1 MKTLMRL
8 WADDSGAVVSAELV
22 LIITILVL
30 GMVVG
35 LTSLRD
41 QVTQELGDVAGAI
54 STINQS
60 FSFSGATGHHSSTAG
75 SIFVDFHDSC
85 DTPPDTP
92 DAPPVCI
99 AVCTIPATTEDCGAT
114 GS

>member
-8 WADDSGAVVSAELV
+8 WADQSGAVVSAELV
-22 LIITILVL
+22 LIITILIL

-75 SIFVDFHDSC
+75 SIFVDFTDSC
-85 DTPPDTP
+85 DTPPD
-92 DAPPVCI
+92 AAGEPPVCI
-99 AVCTIPATTEDCGAT
+99 SVCSTPATTESA

>member
-8 WADDSGAVVSAELV
+8 WADQSGAVVSAELV

-54 STINQS
+54 SQINQS
-60 FSFSGATGHHSSTAG
+60 YSFSGATGHHSSTAG

-85 DTPPDTP
+85 DTPADSPG
-92 DAPPVCI
+92 APPVCI
-99 AVCTIPATTEDCGAT
+99 SVCSTAATSEDCGP
-114 GS
+114 